1 MIRKGDCAWLSGFYY
16 NDKRRKV
23 LPLSIR
29 KRLILSNIAMILIPV
44 VLLLAAEI
52 LLGYFLF
59 VIFNGNPEGND
70 LKVFVQF
77 RFIAIAL
84 ILVLTNGLLTY
95 FMSKSIINPISKLS
109 MAAKKISEGDLEYSV
124 QSDKKDEL
132 GDLANTFEQMRLKLK
147 AADREQKQYEQNR
160 QELIASISHDLKTPL
175 TSMKGYVKGIQD
187 GVANTPEKLDRYM
200 DTINRTANDMDGLI
214 DELFLYSKLDLK
226 REAFHFER
234 VDVYAFFTDFI
245 DELAFN
251 LEKEQGTAILSA
263 DKKNSYM
270 VEADREK
277 LRRVVMNII
286 QNSLKYM
293 DKEQKE
299 IHVNLTAESGR
310 IVVEMKDNGSGISKN
325 DIPHIFESFYRT
337 DTSRNSATGGI
348 GLGLSIVKKIIQ
360 GHDGTVWAKSEPGK
374 GTSIYF
380 TLKKVM

>member
-1 MIRKGDCAWLSGFYY
+1 M
-16 NDKRRKV
+16 V
-23 LPLSIR
+23 T
-29 KRLILSNIAMILIPV
+29 
-44 VLLLAAEI
+44 EI
-52 LLGYFLF
+52 VLGYFLF
-59 VIFNGNPEGND
+59 VVFNGDPQGED

-84 ILVLTNGLLTY
+84 ILILTNGLLTY
-95 FMSKSIINPISKLS
+95 FMSRSIIKPISKLS
-109 MAAKKISEGDLEYSV
+109 TAAKKISEGNLEYSV

-147 AADREQKQYEQNR
+147 EADREQKQYEQNR

-175 TSMKGYVKGIQD
+175 TSIKGYVKGIQD

-200 DTINRTANDMDGLI
+200 GTIYRTANDMDVLI

-226 REAFHFER
+226 RETFQFEQ
-234 VDVYAFFTDFI
+234 VDLYAFFADFI

-251 LEKEQGTAILSA
+251 LEKGQGTAALSA
-263 DKKNSYM
+263 NKENSY
-270 VEADREK
+270 VVTADREK

-299 IHVNLTAESGR
+299 IQVNLTSESDR
-310 IVVEMKDNGSGISKN
+310 IVVEMKDNGKGIRKEE
-325 DIPHIFESFYRT
+325 IPYIFQSFYRT
-337 DTSRNSATGGI
+337 DTSRNSATGGS

-360 GHDGTVWAKSEPGK
+360 KHGGVVWAESEPDK

>member
-1 MIRKGDCAWLSGFYY
+1 M
-16 NDKRRKV
+16 
-23 LPLSIR
+23 SIK
-29 KRLILSNIAMILIPV
+29 KRLILSNIAMIIVPGA
-44 VLLLAAEI
+44 LLLVTEI
-52 LLGYFLF
+52 VLGYFLF
-59 VIFNGNPEGND
+59 VVFNGNPEGED

-84 ILVLTNGLLTY
+84 ILILTNGLLTY
-95 FMSKSIINPISKLS
+95 FMSRSIIKPISKLS
-109 MAAKKISEGDLEYSV
+109 TAAKKISEGDLEYSV

-132 GDLANTFEQMRLKLK
+132 GDLANTFEQMRLKLRE
-147 AADREQKQYEQNR
+147 ADREQKQYEQNR

-175 TSMKGYVKGIQD
+175 TSIKGYVKGIQD

-200 DTINRTANDMDGLI
+200 DTIYRTANDMDGLI

-226 REAFHFER
+226 RETFQFEQ
-234 VDVYAFFTDFI
+234 VDLYAFFADFI

-251 LEKEQGTAILSA
+251 LEKEQGTAALSA
-263 DKKNSYM
+263 NKENSYV

-293 DKEQKE
+293 NQEQKE
-299 IHVNLTAESGR
+299 IQVNLTSESDR
-310 IVVEMKDNGSGISKN
+310 IVVEMKDNGNGIREE
-325 DIPHIFESFYRT
+325 DIPYIFQSFYRT
-337 DTSRNSATGGI
+337 DTSRNSATGGS

-360 GHDGTVWAKSEPGK
+360 EHGGMVWAESEPGK

>member
-1 MIRKGDCAWLSGFYY
+1 M
-16 NDKRRKV
+16 V
-23 LPLSIR
+23 T
-29 KRLILSNIAMILIPV
+29 
-44 VLLLAAEI
+44 EI
-52 LLGYFLF
+52 VLGYFLF
-59 VIFNGNPEGND
+59 VVFNGDPQGED

-84 ILVLTNGLLTY
+84 ILILTNGLLTY
-95 FMSKSIINPISKLS
+95 FMSRSIIKPISKLS
-109 MAAKKISEGDLEYSV
+109 TAAKKISEGNLEYSV

-147 AADREQKQYEQNR
+147 EADREQKQYEQNR

-175 TSMKGYVKGIQD
+175 TSIKGYVKGIQD

-200 DTINRTANDMDGLI
+200 GTIYRTANDMDVLI

-226 REAFHFER
+226 RETFQFEQ
-234 VDVYAFFTDFI
+234 VDLYAFFADFI

-251 LEKEQGTAILSA
+251 LEKRQGTAALSA
-263 DKKNSYM
+263 NKENSY
-270 VEADREK
+270 VVTADREK

-299 IHVNLTAESGR
+299 IQVNLTSESDR
-310 IVVEMKDNGSGISKN
+310 IVVEMKDNGKGIREE
-325 DIPHIFESFYRT
+325 DIPYIFQSFYRT
-337 DTSRNSATGGI
+337 DTSRNSATGGS

-360 GHDGTVWAKSEPGK
+360 EHGGVVWAESEPDK

>member
-1 MIRKGDCAWLSGFYY
+1 MQGCSDSIIMVSEGRCF
-16 NDKRRKV
+16 KV
-23 LPLSIR
+23 SIK
-29 KRLILSNIAMILIPV
+29 KRLILSNIAMIIVPGA
-44 VLLLAAEI
+44 LLLVTEI
-52 LLGYFLF
+52 VLGYFLF
-59 VIFNGNPEGND
+59 VVFNGNPEGED

-77 RFIAIAL
+77 RFIAITL
-84 ILVLTNGLLTY
+84 ILILTNGLLTY
-95 FMSKSIINPISKLS
+95 FMSRSIIKPISKLS
-109 MAAKKISEGDLEYSV
+109 TAAKKISEGDLEYSV

-132 GDLANTFEQMRLKLK
+132 GDLANTFEQMRLKLRE
-147 AADREQKQYEQNR
+147 ADREQKQYEQNR

-175 TSMKGYVKGIQD
+175 TSIKGYVKGIQD

-200 DTINRTANDMDGLI
+200 DTIYRTANDMDGLI

-226 REAFHFER
+226 RETFQFEQ
-234 VDVYAFFTDFI
+234 VDLYAFFADFI

-251 LEKEQGTAILSA
+251 LEKEQGTAALSA
-263 DKKNSYM
+263 NKENSYV

-293 DKEQKE
+293 NQEQKE
-299 IHVNLTAESGR
+299 IQVNLTSESDR
-310 IVVEMKDNGSGISKN
+310 IVVEMKDNGNGIREE
-325 DIPHIFESFYRT
+325 DIPYIFQSFYRT
-337 DTSRNSATGGI
+337 DTSRNSATGGS

-360 GHDGTVWAKSEPGK
+360 EHGGMVWAESEPGK

>member
-1 MIRKGDCAWLSGFYY
+1 M
-16 NDKRRKV
+16 
-23 LPLSIR
+23 SIK
-29 KRLILSNIAMILIPV
+29 KRLILSNIAMILIPGA
-44 VLLLAAEI
+44 LLLVTEI
-52 LLGYFLF
+52 VLGYFLF
-59 VIFNGNPEGND
+59 VVFNGNPEGDD

-109 MAAKKISEGDLEYSV
+109 TAAKKISEGDLEYSV

-132 GDLANTFEQMRLKLK
+132 GDLANTFEQMRLKLRE
-147 AADREQKQYEQNR
+147 ADREQKQYEQNR

-200 DTINRTANDMDGLI
+200 DTIYRTANDMDGLI

-226 REAFHFER
+226 REAFYFER
-234 VDVYAFFTDFI
+234 VDVYAFFADFI
-245 DELAFN
+245 EELAFN

-263 DKKNSYM
+263 DKENSYM

-299 IHVNLTAESGR
+299 IQVNLISESDR
-310 IVVEMKDNGSGISKN
+310 IVVEMKDNGNGIREE
-325 DIPHIFESFYRT
+325 DIPYIFQSFYRT
-337 DTSRNSATGGI
+337 DTSRNSATGGS

-360 GHDGTVWAKSEPGK
+360 EHGGTVWAESEPGK

>member
-1 MIRKGDCAWLSGFYY
+1 M
-16 NDKRRKV
+16 
-23 LPLSIR
+23 SIK
-29 KRLILSNIAMILIPV
+29 KRLILSNIAMILIPGA
-44 VLLLAAEI
+44 LLLVTEI
-52 LLGYFLF
+52 VLGYFLF
-59 VIFNGNPEGND
+59 VVFNGNPEGDD

-109 MAAKKISEGDLEYSV
+109 TAAKKISEGDLEYSV

-132 GDLANTFEQMRLKLK
+132 GDLANTFEQMRLKLRE
-147 AADREQKQYEQNR
+147 ADREQKQYEQNR

-200 DTINRTANDMDGLI
+200 DTIYRTANDMDGLI

-226 REAFHFER
+226 REAFYFER
-234 VDVYAFFTDFI
+234 VDVYAFFADFI
-245 DELAFN
+245 EELAFN
-251 LEKEQGTAILSA
+251 PEKEQGTAILSA
-263 DKKNSYM
+263 DKENSYM

-299 IHVNLTAESGR
+299 IQVNLISESDR
-310 IVVEMKDNGSGISKN
+310 IVVEMKDNGNGIREE
-325 DIPHIFESFYRT
+325 DIPYIFQSFYRT
-337 DTSRNSATGGI
+337 DTSRNSATGGS

-360 GHDGTVWAKSEPGK
+360 EHGGTVWAESEPGK

>member
-1 MIRKGDCAWLSGFYY
+1 M
-16 NDKRRKV
+16 
-23 LPLSIR
+23 SIK

-109 MAAKKISEGDLEYSV
+109 TAAKKISEGDLEYSV

-132 GDLANTFEQMRLKLK
+132 GDLANTFEQMRLKLRE
-147 AADREQKQYEQNR
+147 ADREQKQYEQNR